1 MHTNTITSEVLPGL
15 GLRTRLALARVQ
27 KQIDP
32 DSARVAMRAI
42 WDETR
47 TAGYRAFEA
56 KQYWPSTLI
65 AEDHFLCA
73 AWRKGPD
80 AANWDSD
87 WPIPF

>member
-1 MHTNTITSEVLPGL
+1 
-15 GLRTRLALARVQ
+15 
-27 KQIDP
+27 
-32 DSARVAMRAI
+32 MRAI